1 MVASTSLDVVP
12 EDPTAYK
19 TREYWE
25 ERYKRLK

>member
-19 TREYWE
+19 TQEYWE
-25 ERYKRLK
+25 ERYKK